1 MLIMAEKDIR
11 GGICHFIYQ
20 YGKANYK
27 DMKDY
32 DKNTEW
38 SYIQYWD
45 ANNLYGWAQMLPVHN
60 FEWIKYTF
68 QFNEDFIKNYN
79 KEIDEGYFLKIDV

>member
-1 MLIMAEKDIR
+1 MAEKDIR
-11 GGICHFIYQ
+11 GGICHSVYQ
-20 YGKANYK
+20 YGIVNYK

-68 QFNEDFIKNYN
+68 QFNGDFIKNYN